1 METLS
6 RFFLTV
12 LFPLNREV
20 TVQSGAWFSSLGQVP
35 AGQQLRLW
43 AALPP
48 GLWGRLGCPETWA
61 GGKVEERGS
70 PTVPGVERARL
81 EQRGPPRSAA
91 SSCCPGCGSTAHRHV
106 TRRVP
111 ATRVCPGG
119 CFQTRSAEPKS
130 DTAFLVGRYSGASV
144 RCDSTW
150 TSREGAAP
158 KHMPEDRVRG
168 GKGVCGR
175 VPCCC
180 CCSEIGRCFKPFRG
194 VFFGRQSVGP
204 GARERQGAEI
214 REHHGQAA

>member
-81 EQRGPPRSAA
+81 EQRGPLARPPPAAVLAAGAQCTDTSPAVCLPHGSALEAASRLGLQSQSQTRPFWSGGTQGPRSAVIPLGLRGKGQLPNT
-91 SSCCPGCGSTAHRHV
+91 CPRIG
-106 TRRVP
+106 
-111 ATRVCPGG
+111 
-119 CFQTRSAEPKS
+119 
-130 DTAFLVGRYSGASV
+130 SGAERVSAAEFPVVVVV
-144 RCDSTW
+144 R
-150 TSREGAAP
+150 R
-158 KHMPEDRVRG
+158 
-168 GKGVCGR
+168 
-175 VPCCC
+175 
-180 CCSEIGRCFKPFRG
+180 
-194 VFFGRQSVGP
+194 
-204 GARERQGAEI
+204 
-214 REHHGQAA
+214 